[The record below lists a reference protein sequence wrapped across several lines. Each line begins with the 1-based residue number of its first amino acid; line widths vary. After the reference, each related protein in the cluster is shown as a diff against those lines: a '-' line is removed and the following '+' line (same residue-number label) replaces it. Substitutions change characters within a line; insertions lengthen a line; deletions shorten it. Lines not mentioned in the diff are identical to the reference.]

1 MYPAS
6 AAVAQMLRL
15 RSSAAAAAAATR
27 AISTNRRQRNT
38 ASVERAESINDR
50 DKFLHYNT
58 EEGYYK
64 TSPYD
69 PITVPNVPLHEYVWR
84 DFKKWENSV
93 AAVSGANEIEKLS
106 KNLKTEKRF
115 KNLALCKS
123 RESALFR
130 CFLFFLFLFLLFL
143 SLFFLEVPHYT
154 IVAFIDCKSNSCAAL
169 CRVWQLSTRF
179 IG

>member
-1 MYPAS
+1 MRKRERESERVRAEIMYPAS
-6 AAVAQMLRL
+6 AAAVQMLRL
-15 RSSAAAAAAATR
+15 RGAAAAATR

-50 DKFLHYNT
+50 DKFLHYNI

-93 AAVSGANEIEKLS
+93 AAVSGAKQTRNFRKTFEKPCIMQIQRVYQGVSSL
-106 KNLKTEKRF
+106 
-115 KNLALCKS
+115 
-123 RESALFR
+123 R
-130 CFLFFLFLFLLFL
+130 CFLFFFVIFLRCLTIRSSNL
-143 SLFFLEVPHYT
+143 S
-154 IVAFIDCKSNSCAAL
+154 IVNQIC
-169 CRVWQLSTRF
+169 
-179 IG
+179 